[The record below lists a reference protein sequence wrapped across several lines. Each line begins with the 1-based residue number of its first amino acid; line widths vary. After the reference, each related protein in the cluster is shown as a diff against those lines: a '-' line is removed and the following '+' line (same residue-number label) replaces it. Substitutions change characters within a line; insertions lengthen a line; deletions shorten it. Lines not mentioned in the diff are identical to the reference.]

1 LIQISKS
8 ALVPYAVDRAFGV
21 VNDVAQY
28 PKFLP
33 GCVGSSV
40 IEHSESQMKAQLEVA
55 KAGIKYA
62 FTTSNELLEPQSII
76 LNLVDGPFKH
86 FEGSWKFSALAES
99 VTKIE
104 FDLNF
109 SMKSGLLARAIEGVV
124 ADISGQMVDAMC
136 KRLDVLYGNSH
147 K

>member
-1 LIQISKS
+1 
-8 ALVPYAVDRAFGV
+8 
-21 VNDVAQY
+21 
-28 PKFLP
+28 
-33 GCVGSSV
+33 
-40 IEHSESQMKAQLEVA
+40 MKAQLEVA

-86 FEGSWKFSALAES
+86 FEGSWKFCELAES

-147 K
+147 